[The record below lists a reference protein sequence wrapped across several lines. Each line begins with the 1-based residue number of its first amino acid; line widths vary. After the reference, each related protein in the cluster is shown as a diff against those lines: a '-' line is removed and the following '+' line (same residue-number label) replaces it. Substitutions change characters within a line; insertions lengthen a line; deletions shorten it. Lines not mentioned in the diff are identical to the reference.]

1 MKLTDFL
8 TPARIA
14 DGARAGSKKRALE
27 MLSELLTHG
36 TDLTP
41 GEAYESL
48 LARERLG
55 GTGLGHGVAIPH
67 GRLKHAG
74 PMLGAFVH
82 LLKAVDYDA
91 PDKQPVD
98 LLFAL
103 LVPEQSSEEHLQALA
118 LLAEMLRDKML
129 REELRQAKSGAELFD
144 LLTRWRSRAAPS

>member
-14 DGARAGSKKRALE
+14 DGVHAGSKKRALE

-36 TDLTP
+36 TDLAS

-55 GTGLGHGVAIPH
+55 GTGLGYGVAIPH
-67 GRLKHAG
+67 GRLQHAG
-74 PMLGAFVH
+74 HMLGAFLH
-82 LLKAVDYDA
+82 LPKAVDYDA

-129 REELRQAKSGAELFD
+129 REELRQAKSSTELYD
-144 LLTRWRSRAAPS
+144 LLIRWRSRNIPS

>member
-1 MKLTDFL
+1 MKLTDL
-8 TPARIA
+8 IAPERIA
-14 DGARAGSKKRALE
+14 DGVYAGSKKRALE
-27 MLSELLTHG
+27 LLSELLTHG
-36 TDLTP
+36 TDLAP
-41 GEAYESL
+41 AEVYESL

-74 PMLGAFVH
+74 RMVCAFLH
-82 LLKAVDYDA
+82 LHNAVDYDA

-144 LLTRWRSRAAPS
+144 LLTHWHSRS